1 MKNYCWKIGLLVLVV
16 IIIIVAPV
24 LFTRPAKYSCFDF
37 SSTGQIG
44 DTIGGITAPIIG
56 LVSILLLYLT
66 LKGQLDFNKSQT
78 KDNRT
83 SQALMMQSEIIH
95 MDERIHFSYF
105 INGSSCM
112 NEAYGC
118 ASLCLLYRGNGYNP
132 EINLHQAR
140 CLLSHLVIFAYL
152 CKNFKKKIRQETETD
167 VNHSSF
173 IEEYLT
179 MIKKFA
185 EQFIGDNVPLVLAPA
200 DVYSEKNQPSEVDKI
215 KGCAQKILDIIS
227 Q

>member
-1 MKNYCWKIGLLVLVV
+1 MKNYCWNKCLIAV
-16 IIIIVAPV
+16 IVIFIFVAPV
-24 LFTRPAKYSCFDF
+24 LFTRPALFGCFDF

-56 LVSILLLYLT
+56 LVSIFLLYLT

-78 KDNRT
+78 KDNRI
-83 SQALMMQSEIIH
+83 SQTLMLQSEIIH

-105 INGSSCM
+105 IKNMSGL

-140 CLLSHLVIFAYL
+140 CLLTHLVIFAYL
-152 CKNFKKKIRQETETD
+152 CKNFKEKIRQEAETD
-167 VNHSSF
+167 VNHLNF
-173 IEEYLT
+173 VEEYL
-179 MIKKFA
+179 MMMKNFA
-185 EQFIGDNVPLVLAPA
+185 EQFIDDNVPLVPAPA
-200 DVYSEKNQPSEVDKI
+200 DVYSEKNQQSEVDKI
-215 KGCAQKILDIIS
+215 KECAKKILTIIS
-227 Q
+227 

>member
-1 MKNYCWKIGLLVLVV
+1 MKNYCWNKCLIAV
-16 IIIIVAPV
+16 IVIFIFVAPV
-24 LFTRPAKYSCFDF
+24 LFTRPALFGCFDF

-56 LVSILLLYLT
+56 LVSIFLLYLT

-78 KDNRT
+78 KDNRI
-83 SQALMMQSEIIH
+83 SQTLMLQSEIIH

-105 INGSSCM
+105 IKNMSGL

-140 CLLSHLVIFAYL
+140 CLLTHLVIFAYL
-152 CKNFKKKIRQETETD
+152 CKNFKEKIHQEAETD
-167 VNHSSF
+167 VNHLNF
-173 IEEYLT
+173 VEEYL
-179 MIKKFA
+179 MMMKNFA
-185 EQFIGDNVPLVLAPA
+185 EQFIDDNVPLVPAPA
-200 DVYSEKNQPSEVDKI
+200 DVYSEKNQLSEVDKI
-215 KGCAQKILDIIS
+215 KECAKKILTIIS
-227 Q
+227 